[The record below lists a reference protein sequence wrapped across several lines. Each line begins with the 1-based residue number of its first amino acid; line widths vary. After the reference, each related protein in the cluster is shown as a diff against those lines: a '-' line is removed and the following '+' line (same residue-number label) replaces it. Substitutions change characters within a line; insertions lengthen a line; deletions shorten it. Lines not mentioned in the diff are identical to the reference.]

1 LPSEGDD
8 SDDSP
13 KEKKKGIRG
22 ALQSL
27 KRRLS
32 DRSPDQP
39 APSTS
44 TRRTRLV
51 GVIVPPPPFPHSSYK
66 QLGAS
71 SSSAI
76 TPSILEEP
84 VPPVSSSPSL
94 ASFDSG
100 RSSDPHFEV
109 RRLSLLLSGSQEEL
123 RLRDAQ
129 FAERERRTAELY
141 EKERAM
147 YLARI
152 RKLEGQDRD
161 EADGGSRR
169 GGTPRRGGGGSGS
182 RHG

>member
-1 LPSEGDD
+1 
-8 SDDSP
+8 
-13 KEKKKGIRG
+13 
-22 ALQSL
+22 L

-39 APSTS
+39 TPSIP

-51 GVIVPPPPFPHSSYK
+51 GVVVPPPPLPHSSYK
-66 QLGAS
+66 QLGALPS
-71 SSSAI
+71 S
-76 TPSILEEP
+76 SILEEP
-84 VPPVSSSPSL
+84 APPVSSSPSL

-129 FAERERRTAELY
+129 FAERERRTADLY
-141 EKERAM
+141 EKERAL

-152 RKLEGQDRD
+152 RKLESQDRD
-161 EADGGSRR
+161 EEDSGSRR
-169 GGTPRRGGGGSGS
+169 GGGPRRGGGSRGEGGSGS
-182 RHG
+182 HRG